1 MKAAH
6 HMKPAHH
13 WLAAYTKPRA
23 EKLTHERLLAQ
34 GIESYCPLNLAY
46 RKWSDRTKKVEEP
59 LFKSYVFVCVTED
72 ERQMVR
78 QTQGVV
84 NFVYWC
90 GKPAIIK
97 PQDIATIRRFL
108 NEYDDVELKGTPGDT
123 AAPILPGAL
132 VTVQSGL
139 MMGKEGTALRVGK
152 NMVEVRL
159 ESLGFTLI
167 AKIERKKLSV
177 TSHLQPSN

>member
-1 MKAAH
+1 MSITPHATAS
-6 HMKPAHH
+6 AH
-13 WLAAYTKPRA
+13 WLAVYTAPRS
-23 EKLTHERLLAQ
+23 EKITNHRLQLA
-34 GIESYCPLNLAY
+34 GIETYCPLNMVY

-59 LFKSYVFVCVTED
+59 LFKSYVFVKVTEA

-78 QTQGVV
+78 QTPGVL

-108 NEYDDVELKGTPGDT
+108 NEYDAVELESLASD
-123 AAPILPGAL
+123 AATPILPGAQ
-132 VTVQSGL
+132 VMVQSGL

-177 TSHLQPSN
+177 KSKTRA